1 MKHSIIIR
9 LYKTNRLKRKK
20 YRCNLDELGGSTT
33 IFYFYDNS
41 IMLFHF
47 VTFREKEFSLS
58 SSSMFFYLQID
69 EI

>member
-9 LYKTNRLKRKK
+9 LCKTNRLKRKK

-33 IFYFYDNS
+33 IFYFYDDS
-41 IMLFHF
+41 MFFHF

-58 SSSMFFYLQID
+58 SSSIFFYLQID